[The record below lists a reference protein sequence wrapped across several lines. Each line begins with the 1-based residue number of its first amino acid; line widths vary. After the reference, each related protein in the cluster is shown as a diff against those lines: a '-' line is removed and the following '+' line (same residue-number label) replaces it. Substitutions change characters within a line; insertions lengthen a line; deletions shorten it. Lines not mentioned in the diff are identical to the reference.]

1 MNVLVANT
9 SFSLFGNKKFGFP
22 NFLPCRTLSKLIES
36 GRIKLEKIPSFKG
49 FFHFCLKSWVRAM

>member
-9 SFSLFGNKKFGFP
+9 FFSLFGNKKFGST
-22 NFLPCRTLSKLIES
+22 NLLPCRILSKLIES

-49 FFHFCLKSWVRAM
+49 FFRFRLKNRVRTM